1 MHPGDRIDFEV
12 DFETNLT
19 RWHESGRTYAAAV
32 RVRVPARPGF
42 EYEATSGGQ
51 TGKAPPIFPTVIGQ
65 TVSDG
70 SIVWTCRAVTTSSLT
85 TTLVSAVWSVLDS
98 GVTAS
103 GQAVSGQ
110 AATAFLHGGVDGNDY
125 RVLVTGTMQ
134 NGAIMNR
141 LCILP
146 VRVPRRICIA

>member
-1 MHPGDRIDFEV
+1 MHPGDRLDFEV
-12 DFETNLT
+12 DFETALT
-19 RWHESGRTYAAAV
+19 RWHEPGRTYAAAV

-42 EYEATSGGQ
+42 EYEATSAGQ
-51 TGKAPPIFPTVIGQ
+51 TGKAPPIFPTTIGQ

-70 SIVWTCRAVTTSSLT
+70 SVVWTCRAVTTSSLS
-85 TTLVSAVWSVLDS
+85 TTLATATWNVLDA

-110 AATAFLHGGVDGNDY
+110 KATAFLQGGVDGNDY
-125 RVLVTGTMQ
+125 RVQVTGNMQ

-146 VRVPRRICIA
+146 VRVPRRICLA